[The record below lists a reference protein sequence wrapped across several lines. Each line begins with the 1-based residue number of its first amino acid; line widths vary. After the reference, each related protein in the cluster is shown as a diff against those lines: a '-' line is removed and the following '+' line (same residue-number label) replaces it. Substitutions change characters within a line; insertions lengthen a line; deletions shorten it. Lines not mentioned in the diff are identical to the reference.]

1 MSYVDDL
8 RDQVEDFLRRVD
20 ECLDWIATN
29 APPIIDRLLNIH
41 LATVPLGDW
50 AMNPVADRAKQ
61 ALAEYVRIG
70 KRLVEILRA
79 EAQFVGSPDN
89 LRAAADGLQNGVITP
104 ARELA
109 SRLVLG
115 HIPSALPS
123 NYSDGIASEMYR
135 AAIDGRDA
143 AVREVETYA
152 APIMTS
158 LRDLADAIEKY
169 YRQLRDLVKSLLL
182 IVLGFVIAIASWPT
196 VIPAVLGVITALVS
210 LVDLFMRTIEFVE
223 STEQGKVEVVNVLTA
238 EAPEWPAALR

>member
-8 RDQVEDFLRRVD
+8 RNQIEDFLRRVD

-70 KRLVEILRA
+70 KRLVELLRA

-109 SRLVLG
+109 SRLVRG

-143 AVREVETYA
+143 AVRDVETYA

-158 LRDLADAIEKY
+158 LRDLADAIEEY
-169 YRQLRDLVKSLLL
+169 YRQLRDLVTSMLLV
-182 IVLGFVIAIASWPT
+182 ILGFAVAIASWET
-196 VIPAVLGVITALVS
+196 IVPAVLGAVTALVS
-210 LVDLFMRTIEFVE
+210 LIDLVIKGNELLASTGGSRDEFLNAI
-223 STEQGKVEVVNVLTA
+223 KVEV
-238 EAPEWPAALR
+238 PEWPAGLR

>member
-8 RDQVEDFLRRVD
+8 RNQVEEFLRRVD

-70 KRLVEILRA
+70 KRIVEILRA

-104 ARELA
+104 ARALS

-143 AVREVETYA
+143 AVRDVETYA
-152 APIMTS
+152 APIVTS

-169 YRQLRDLVKSLLL
+169 YRQLRDFVKSMLLV
-182 IVLGFVIAIASWPT
+182 ILGFAVAIASWET
-196 VIPAVLGVITALVS
+196 IVPAVLGAVTALVS
-210 LVDLFMRTIEFVE
+210 LIDLVIKGNELLE
-223 STEQGKVEVVNVLTA
+223 STGGTRDEVLNAINVEV
-238 EAPEWPAALR
+238 PEWPAVLR

>member
-8 RDQVEDFLRRVD
+8 RDQIEDFLRRVD

-70 KRLVEILRA
+70 KRIVEILRA

-104 ARELA
+104 ARALS

-143 AVREVETYA
+143 AVRDVETYA
-152 APIMTS
+152 APIVMS
-158 LRDLADAIEKY
+158 LRDLADAIEKF
-169 YRQLRDLVKSLLL
+169 YRDLRDFSRAFLGLVVSALM
-182 IVLGFVIAIASWPT
+182 VIAGWELILPAVFGVINWVISLTQLAIAADDLLMATGTKKEAIVSSLGDAVPDW
-196 VIPAVLGVITALVS
+196 PAVL
-210 LVDLFMRTIEFVE
+210 R
-223 STEQGKVEVVNVLTA
+223 
-238 EAPEWPAALR
+238 

>member
-8 RDQVEDFLRRVD
+8 RDQIEDFLRRVD

-70 KRLVEILRA
+70 KRIVEILRA

-143 AVREVETYA
+143 AVRDVETYA
-152 APIMTS
+152 APIVMS
-158 LRDLADAIEKY
+158 LRNLADAIEEY
-169 YRQLRDLVKSLLL
+169 YRQLRDLVTSMLLV
-182 IVLGFVIAIASWPT
+182 ILGFAVAIASWET
-196 VIPAVLGVITALVS
+196 IVPAVLGLMTALVS
-210 LVDLFMRTIEFVE
+210 LVDLGITGNELLE
-223 STEQGKVEVVNVLTA
+223 STGGTRDELLNAIKVEV
-238 EAPEWPAALR
+238 PEWPAALR